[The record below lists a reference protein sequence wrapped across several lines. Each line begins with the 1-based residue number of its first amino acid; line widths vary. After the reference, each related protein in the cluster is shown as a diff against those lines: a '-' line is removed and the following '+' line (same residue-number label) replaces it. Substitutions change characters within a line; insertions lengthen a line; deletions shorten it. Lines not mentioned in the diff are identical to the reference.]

1 MKLGVCYY
9 PEHWPETDWA
19 DDARRMRSLGLS
31 MVRIGEFAWSRIEPA
46 PGRFDW
52 GWLDRAIGVLS
63 DAGLGIV
70 MCTPTATPPKWLVD
84 LRPDIL
90 PFDEHARPRRFGSRR
105 HYCFSS
111 LSYRAESRRITE
123 AVAGRYGAHP
133 GIIMW
138 QTDNEYGH
146 HGSDESF
153 SADAVSAFRSWLAAR
168 YGSVEALNAAWGNV
182 FWSQEYA
189 SFSEV
194 DPPQATVTEANP
206 SHRLDWRRFCCD
218 QMCAFNREQV
228 EIIRRLSPDRPV
240 THNFIGDFTRLD
252 HRRIGQDLDYASW
265 DSYPIGFL
273 SEGMAP
279 REEKLRRLRY
289 GDPDFAAFN
298 HDVFRAC
305 APKWG
310 VMEQQP
316 GPVNWAGYNAAPA
329 AGAVRLWSWEAFAH
343 GADFVSYF
351 RWRQAPFAQE
361 QMHAGLLATDR
372 TPQPVC
378 EEIRRVADELDTM
391 PEIRKARSRIG
402 LLLDY
407 PSLWQLEI
415 QPQGNRKGPL
425 WPARTCYRACRML
438 GQSVDVL
445 FPDQDFEGYDLILL
459 PAVTVLTEALAEKL
473 MRSGALV
480 LATPLT
486 GARDESGRTPAP
498 LPPGPLASLSGT
510 RVLSFESLP
519 EEAAFPV
526 QTARALLS
534 GHVWKERIE
543 TTGEIRGWFDDNA
556 PAYTVSGKVH
566 YLAFWPD
573 ESSWMALFREIF
585 GGLQIGYVETGPDLR
600 LVQAG
605 DIVFAFNYGP
615 DTEALGSRH
624 ICPAHATWLLGTQH
638 LPPAGVAAW
647 TSSAGGLD
655 VPALPARQAAD

>member
-19 DDARRMRSLGLS
+19 DDARRMRDLGLS

-52 GWLDRAIGVLS
+52 AWLDRAIDGLGN
-63 DAGLGIV
+63 AGLGVV

-84 LRPDIL
+84 LKPDIL
-90 PFDEHARPRRFGSRR
+90 PYDEHGHPRRFGSRR

-111 LSYRAESRRITE
+111 RTYRAESRRITE

-133 GIIMW
+133 AVIMW

-153 SADAVSAFRSWLAAR
+153 SPDAVSAFRHWLATR
-168 YGSVEALNAAWGNV
+168 YGSVAALNEAWGTV

-189 SFSEV
+189 DFSEV

-206 SHRLDWRRFCCD
+206 SHRLDWRRFCSD
-218 QMCAFNREQV
+218 QMCDFNREQV
-228 EIIRRLSPDRPV
+228 GIIRRLSPDRPV

-252 HRRIGQDLDYASW
+252 HRKMGHDLDYATW
-265 DSYPIGFL
+265 DSYPIGLL
-273 SEGMAP
+273 SEGRAP
-279 REEKLRRLRY
+279 KEEKLRRLRY

-305 APKWG
+305 APRWG
-310 VMEQQP
+310 IMEQQP

-378 EEIRRVADELDTM
+378 NEIRQVAGELAKVAAV
-391 PEIRKARSRIG
+391 RKTRSRTGI
-402 LLLDY
+402 LIDY

-415 QPQGNRKGPL
+415 QPQGNREGPL
-425 WPARTCYRACRML
+425 WPARTCYKACRML
-438 GQSVDVL
+438 GQTVDML
-445 FPDQDFEGYDLILL
+445 FPDNDLEGYDLILV
-459 PAVTVLTEALAEKL
+459 PALTVLPEALARKL
-473 MRSGALV
+473 ERSGAV
-480 LATPLT
+480 IVATPLT
-486 GARDESGRTPAP
+486 GARDESGRTAAP
-498 LPPGPLASLSGT
+498 LPPGPLAGLMGT

-519 EEAAFPV
+519 KDAPYAV
-526 QTARALLS
+526 QAPDARLS

-543 TTGEIRGWFDDNA
+543 TNA
-556 PAYTVSGKVH
+556 EVRAAFEDQSPAYIVSGKLH
-566 YLAFWPD
+566 YLAFWPEAASWNALLRSLFD
-573 ESSWMALFREIF
+573 E
-585 GGLQIGYVETGPDLR
+585 LQIPHNDTGPDLR
-600 LVQAG
+600 LVSSEG
-605 DIVFAFNYGP
+605 MMFAFNYGP
-615 DTEALGSRH
+615 DTEDLAARGLG
-624 ICPAHATWLLGTQH
+624 PAGGAWLIGSAE
-638 LPPAGVAAW
+638 LPPAGVAIW
-647 TSSAGGLD
+647 KVGE
-655 VPALPARQAAD
+655 P